1 MVKKCCLVPCKTHYD
16 PKKGSIRDNG
26 QKISVYR
33 FPPESEP
40 ENRQKWIEVCKKV
53 REDLKVGAETVICS
67 RHWPENFPTYTK
79 KGRIRPAVP
88 PSIFPDVPSSILPTP
103 LPPPRETTRTSNQV
117 RNTLPDELDHFEQ
130 LDRFDYSQLLD
141 ELVVNESRKLP
152 IETTAFVNDG
162 CIFIQSV
169 SYFHG
174 IPTFLLAIS
183 GALKFE
189 TFHLGVKI
197 HIPSLTKNRVTRIER
212 WSVLEEAIRYLNSK
226 ETTSKM
232 EVLKEQVAAL
242 SVVPVGQILYNPD
255 IMVRAFEYF
264 STSRALY
271 NRIREDFQLPSVR
284 TLT

>member
-1 MVKKCCLVPCKTHYD
+1 M
-16 PKKGSIRDNG
+16 
-26 QKISVYR
+26 
-33 FPPESEP
+33 
-40 ENRQKWIEVCKKV
+40 
-53 REDLKVGAETVICS
+53 
-67 RHWPENFPTYTK
+67 
-79 KGRIRPAVP
+79 
-88 PSIFPDVPSSILPTP
+88 
-103 LPPPRETTRTSNQV
+103 
-117 RNTLPDELDHFEQ
+117 DHFEQ
-130 LDRFDYSQLLD
+130 LDRFDYSQLVD

-162 CIFIQSV
+162 CIFILSV

-174 IPTFLLAIS
+174 IPTFLLVIS

-197 HIPSLTKNRVTRIER
+197 HIPSLTKNRITRIKR

-226 ETTSKM
+226 ETTSKI

-242 SVVPVGQILYNPD
+242 SVVPVGHILYNPD

-271 NRIREDFQLPSVR
+271 KIV
-284 TLT
+284 